1 MTPETRHVRTER
13 PPEAALSPPAQ
24 RHAWLRALG
33 PAEMPGQIALPDGL
47 YRHLRTFKHDFFA
60 ATGLYQGPSGLVVLK
75 LGRLAGLFGL
85 PMTWLGRW
93 LADRESA
100 NYLAAEGLPGIPRC
114 LGRWGPT
121 GLVHAF
127 VEGHPLQPREP
138 VDDGFFPRLAD
149 ILDGLHRRHL
159 AYVDLEK
166 RENILVDEQGRPWL
180 IDFQISWHHPPGGI
194 DCRPLR
200 GPQALRRLMPDVL
213 ARLLL
218 SRLQQAD
225 RYHLLK
231 HRRRHRPDT
240 LSAEEFCASYRV
252 GPAITLHRRIARP
265 LTWLRRR
272 ALSRLTG
279 RARSPRQ
286 EGPRFTPPARRVG
299 PVECRP
305 ENETHAVG

>member
-1 MTPETRHVRTER
+1 MTSPDRQLRISAPAETPSGSRARRH
-13 PPEAALSPPAQ
+13 L
-24 RHAWLRALG
+24 WLRALG
-33 PAEMPGQIALPDGL
+33 PAEMPEQIALPDGR
-47 YRHLRTFKHDFFA
+47 YRHVRTFKHDFFA

-75 LGRLAGLFGL
+75 LGRLAGLFGF
-85 PMTWLGRW
+85 PMKWLGQW

-100 NYLAAEGLPGIPRC
+100 NYRAAEGLPGIPRC

-127 VEGHPLQPREP
+127 VEGHPLQPRER
-138 VDDGFFPRLAD
+138 VDDDFFPRLAA
-149 ILDGLHRRHL
+149 ILDGLHRRDM

-166 RENILVDEQGRPWL
+166 RENILVDDCGRPWL
-180 IDFQISWHHPPGGI
+180 IDFQISWYHPPGGI

-200 GPQALRRLMPDVL
+200 GPQALRRLMPEGL
-213 ARLLL
+213 ARFLLA
-218 SRLQQAD
+218 RLQQAD

-252 GPAITLHRRIARP
+252 GTAITLHRRIARP

-279 RARSPRQ
+279 RPRSLRQ
-286 EGPRFTPPARRVG
+286 DGPQFASPARRVG
-299 PVECRP
+299 PVECCP